1 MLHISMYEYVP
12 YHIDSIN
19 RDSGL
24 CYSITVLLNILA
36 TSGLSVT
43 ITLNLNFNFLT
54 YKNDFIQIRKLLKI

>member
-1 MLHISMYEYVP
+1 MCLIILIPST
-12 YHIDSIN
+12 
-19 RDSGL
+19 G
-24 CYSITVLLNILA
+24 TVACVTRLLLLNINIA

>member
-1 MLHISMYEYVP
+1 MCLIILIPST
-12 YHIDSIN
+12 
-19 RDSGL
+19 G
-24 CYSITVLLNILA
+24 TVACVTRLLLLNIA

>member
-1 MLHISMYEYVP
+1 MNMCLIILIPST
-12 YHIDSIN
+12 
-19 RDSGL
+19 G
-24 CYSITVLLNILA
+24 TVACVTRLLLLNILA

>member
-24 CYSITVLLNILA
+24 CYSITVTEYSH